1 MKKDSK
7 FEACRPDNVGWI
19 KYKLDNQEMDYLWRC
34 IDNKKRNRGNA
45 GGVYDLMDRGDWFFT
60 NTVTPII
67 TEYIKEFSDISKGY
81 PTSASHAYFISR
93 WWVNYQKQTQFIPLH
108 NHSGLYSFVIWMK
121 IPYDSKEQSK
131 KYGLSDMAT
140 AISPD
145 VNSIARCG
153 NFQFN
158 YVNILGNP
166 NTYRYPL
173 DKSSEGTMMFF
184 PAKLQHEVFP
194 FYGCDEERVSI
205 SGNVSFNTARMV

>member
-93 WWVNYQKQTQFIPLH
+93 WWVN
-108 NHSGLYSFVIWMK
+108 
-121 IPYDSKEQSK
+121 
-131 KYGLSDMAT
+131 
-140 AISPD
+140 
-145 VNSIARCG
+145 
-153 NFQFN
+153 
-158 YVNILGNP
+158 
-166 NTYRYPL
+166 
-173 DKSSEGTMMFF
+173 
-184 PAKLQHEVFP
+184 
-194 FYGCDEERVSI
+194 
-205 SGNVSFNTARMV
+205 